1 MTGLTPSGGER
12 GGPHLET
19 VEVLV
24 RCWEGEVAVHVDR
37 LTQDRVFRQS
47 DRHLSCT
54 RLLCKTS
61 HTTKCIFLFLFT
73 NAEFM

>member
-1 MTGLTPSGGER
+1 MAGIILIEGVR

-24 RCWEGEVAVHVDR
+24 WRWECKVAVHVDR

-47 DRHLSCT
+47 YRHLTCIM
-54 RLLCKTS
+54 LLCKTS
-61 HTTKCIFLFLFT
+61 TTQCIFLFLFT